1 MTPFSEMA
9 NRGQTR
15 VVKIGGSLFR
25 NAGLSGRLTEWLDG
39 NPDFNHLLICGGG
52 ELVDVLRTW
61 QARHS
66 FSESVVHWSAI
77 RLMDEAARLFASKMP
92 RVKTVRLESAG
103 TEIPSGNVMLLGAAF
118 VESCSELPKSW
129 DTTSDSLSAEIARV
143 LGPLEL
149 VLLKSSLP
157 DSVRITEWVQSGY
170 VDPVF
175 QSAAQHLPRVTAV
188 DLFSGKSLLAIP

>member
-1 MTPFSEMA
+1 MTPFSELA
-9 NRGQTR
+9 NRGEAR

-25 NAGLSGRLTEWLDG
+25 KPGLADRLTEWLDG

-66 FSESVVHWSAI
+66 FGEADVHWSAI
-77 RLMDEAARLFASKMP
+77 RLMDEAARLLASKLP
-92 RVKTVRLESAG
+92 GVKMVRPDLAG
-103 TEIPSGNVMLLGAAF
+103 REIPSGNVMLLAGAF
-118 VESCSELPKSW
+118 FESCSELPRSW
-129 DTTSDSLSAEIARV
+129 DTTSDSLAAEIARI

-157 DSVRITEWVQSGY
+157 DSARITDWAQSGY

-175 QSAAQHLPRVTAV
+175 QSAARQLPRVTAV